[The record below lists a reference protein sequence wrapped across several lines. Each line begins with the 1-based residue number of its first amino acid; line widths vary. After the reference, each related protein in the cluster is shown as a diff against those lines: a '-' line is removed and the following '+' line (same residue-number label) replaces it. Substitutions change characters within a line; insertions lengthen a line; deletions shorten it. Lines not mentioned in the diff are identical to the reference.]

1 MSPLQSIHTT
11 EDKSQYTGSKYPTSP
26 IVASFSPHTNRILQQ
41 PKAIHIDDMEAFPIS
56 VQLQGYLIN
65 DYWSAKPEV
74 HDWAVEQTVFEI
86 NVQIAIWV
94 HLDVH
99 GQGIESDTA
108 IMAAFARLRSLGK
121 RMSVPEVFWDLH
133 GYTGLVEF
141 GHAIFRYCTIT
152 S

>member
-11 EDKSQYTGSKYPTSP
+11 EDESQYTGSEYPTSP

-41 PKAIHIDDMEAFPIS
+41 PKAIHIDDMETFPIS

-65 DYWSAKPEV
+65 DYWSTKPEIR
-74 HDWAVEQTVFEI
+74 DWAVEQTVFKI
-86 NVQIAIWV
+86 NVQIATWV

-108 IMAAFARLRSLGK
+108 IMAAFARLHLLGK
-121 RMSVPEVFWDLH
+121 WMSVPEVFWDLH
-133 GYTGLVEF
+133 GYTSLIKCS
-141 GHAIFRYCTIT
+141 HAILKYCTIT